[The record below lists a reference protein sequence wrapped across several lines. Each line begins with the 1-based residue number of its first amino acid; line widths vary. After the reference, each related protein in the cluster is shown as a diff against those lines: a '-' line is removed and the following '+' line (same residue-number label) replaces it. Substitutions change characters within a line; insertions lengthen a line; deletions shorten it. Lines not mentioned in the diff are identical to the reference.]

1 MLATATV
8 ADLLRPTQKTS
19 ALIYNIILVIGGS
32 LIIAL
37 SAHLKVLLP
46 FSPVPVTAQTFT
58 VLIIGALLGAKLGSL
73 SVIAY
78 LIEGIIGLPFFSSG
92 AGYTV
97 LLGFTGGYL
106 IGFIPAA
113 YLTGFLAQKGW
124 DKRIAT
130 TILAMILGNLVIYTF
145 GLLWL
150 CRLMGISKSVL
161 YTGLY
166 PFIIGDILKIALAAA
181 LLPAGWKLL
190 KYGGLDLK
198 RR

>member
-8 ADLLRPTQKTS
+8 ADLLRPSQKSS
-19 ALIYNIILVIGGS
+19 ALIYNIVLIIGGS

-37 SAHLKVLLP
+37 SAHLKILLP
-46 FSPVPVTAQTFT
+46 FSPVPVTAQTFA
-58 VLIIGALLGAKLGSL
+58 VLMIGTLLGAKLGCL
-73 SVIAY
+73 AVIAY

-92 AGYTV
+92 GGYTV

-113 YLTGFLAQKGW
+113 YLTGFLAQKSW
-124 DKRIAT
+124 DRRIST

-150 CRLMGISKSVL
+150 CRLMGINKSVL
-161 YTGLY
+161 YEGLY
-166 PFIIGDILKIALAAA
+166 LFIPGDLLKIALAAA
-181 LLPAGWKLL
+181 LLPTGWKLL
-190 KYGGLDLK
+190 KFGGLDRK

>member
-8 ADLLRPTQKTS
+8 ADLLRPSQKSS
-19 ALIYNIILVIGGS
+19 ALIYNIVLIIGGS

-37 SAHLKVLLP
+37 SAHLKILLP
-46 FSPVPVTAQTFT
+46 FSPVPVTAQTFA
-58 VLIIGALLGAKLGSL
+58 VMMIGTLLGAKLGSL
-73 SVIAY
+73 AVIAY

-92 AGYTV
+92 GSYTV
-97 LLGFTGGYL
+97 LLSFTGGYL

-124 DKRIAT
+124 DRRIST

-150 CRLMGISKSVL
+150 CRLMGLSKSVL
-161 YTGLY
+161 SAGLY
-166 PFIIGDILKIALAAA
+166 PFVIGDLLKILLAAA

-190 KYGGLDLK
+190 KFGGLDRK